1 MNIAYI
7 MLCAKDRQI
16 PCSPNCF
23 SPKEIK
29 LAKENDVA
37 IESNQYGHDLITAN
51 ACPHCGKL
59 FGNNHIKEL
68 AGTKYKKIENVQEI
82 CKENIVIIK

>member
-51 ACPHCGKL
+51 ACPH
-59 FGNNHIKEL
+59 
-68 AGTKYKKIENVQEI
+68 
-82 CKENIVIIK
+82 